1 MTMHETHAS
10 PGSVREYLED
20 LTYPAGKQSLIER
33 ARARGAPAEV
43 LRALESIPDREY
55 GGLKEVTAAVGGNI
69 PPAPTAGARH
79 DGTEAGRPADPGMGA
94 DDPAKRPLGEKP
106 HVAPGGI
113 AGRASDREREDP
125 VVLASDDS
133 FPASDPPA
141 H

>member
-1 MTMHETHAS
+1 MARKTRR
-10 PGSVREYLED
+10 P
-20 LTYPAGKQSLIER
+20 LTNEEL
-33 ARARGAPAEV
+33 
-43 LRALESIPDREY
+43 
-55 GGLKEVTAAVGGNI
+55 
-69 PPAPTAGARH
+69 
-79 DGTEAGRPADPGMGA
+79 GA
-94 DDPAKRPLGEKP
+94 DDPARRPLGEKP